1 MRMVEAN
8 LYPVIPYFHVQQ
20 HDREVTSMSDYVHT
34 GRRAKIFTEHRAFE
48 SRLMFGA
55 FYLLFLLRAVATRLM
70 PWRRNAA
77 SATDVEQ
84 PRRRESIFSEASSA
98 ASVLLGSSFMGL

>member
-8 LYPVIPYFHVQQ
+8 LFPAIPYLHVQQ

-55 FYLLFLLRAVATRLM
+55 FWLLFLLRAVAKRLM
-70 PWRRNAA
+70 PWRSNAA
-77 SATDVEQ
+77 TAIDQS
-84 PRRRESIFSEASSA
+84 RRRESIFREASSA
-98 ASVLLGSSFMGL
+98 ASLLIGSSFMGL